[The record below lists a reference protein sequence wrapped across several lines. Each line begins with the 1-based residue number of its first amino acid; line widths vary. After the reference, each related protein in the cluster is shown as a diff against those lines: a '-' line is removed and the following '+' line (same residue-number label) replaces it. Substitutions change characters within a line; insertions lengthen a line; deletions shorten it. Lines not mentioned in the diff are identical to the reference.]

1 MRVQHIVSGF
11 LGLAACALVA
21 APVHA
26 QSSLE
31 RPISFGIA
39 GGVSQPLGDFGDIAN
54 TGFNVMGTLG
64 FQPTTQAFGFRG
76 DVAYHRFGLDEDAI
90 TGGAPGVSVDGNASI
105 IAGLVSVVM
114 TISNASGVR
123 PYLIGGGGV
132 YRQAV
137 SADLTEDGQSGEIDE
152 SETDFGLAGGGGVSF
167 PLGGMN
173 AFIEAR
179 FHSVFAGGDD
189 DEDSGN
195 TNFIPVVIGIQF

>member
-11 LGLAACALVA
+11 LGLAACALAA
-21 APVHA
+21 APAHA
-26 QSSLE
+26 QSPTA

-39 GGVSQPLGDFGDIAN
+39 GGVTQPLGDFGDIAS

-64 FQPTTQAFGFRG
+64 FQPTAQVFGFRA
-76 DVAYHRFGLDEDAI
+76 DVAYHRFGLDDFE
-90 TGGAPGVSVDGNASI
+90 GVSVDGNANI
-105 IAGLVSVVM
+105 ISGVASVVM
-114 TISNASGVR
+114 TVSNSNGVR

-137 SADLTEDGQSGEIDE
+137 DADLGDGITVDD
-152 SETDFGLAGGGGVSF
+152 SETDFGLAGGGGISF

-179 FHSVFAGGDD
+179 YHSVFSSGDD

>member
-11 LGLAACALVA
+11 LGLAACALAA
-21 APVHA
+21 APAHA
-26 QSSLE
+26 QSPMA

-39 GGVSQPLGDFGDIAN
+39 GGVSQPIGDFGDGAN

-64 FQPTTQAFGFRG
+64 FQPTAQVFGFRA
-76 DVAYHRFGLDEDAI
+76 DVSYHRFGLDEESI
-90 TGGAPGVSVDGNASI
+90 SGGTPGVNVDGNANI
-105 IAGLVSVVM
+105 IAGVASVVM
-114 TISNASGVR
+114 TISNSSGVR
-123 PYLIGGGGV
+123 PYLIAGGGLYRLAVDADVSGGGV
-132 YRQAV
+132 
-137 SADLTEDGQSGEIDE
+137 SESFDD
-152 SETDFGLAGGGGVSF
+152 SETDFGLAGGGGLSF

-179 FHSVFAGGDD
+179 YHSVFSSDDD